1 MQNDVDEMVIV
12 ILALGS
18 IVNGFRAAIVNTIT
32 ALFLQCRVGGCLCA
46 LIPKSHLYRQ
56 GGRVKRLMW
65 NEVLDY
71 REDEA
76 DGCGC
81 VG

>member
-1 MQNDVDEMVIV
+1 MQNDVDEMVTV

-18 IVNGFRAAIVNTIT
+18 IVNGFRAAIVNTNT
-32 ALFLQCRVGGCLCA
+32 GVFLAVWCWWAPLRPDSQ
-46 LIPKSHLYRQ
+46 KSFISS

-71 REDEA
+71 CEDEA